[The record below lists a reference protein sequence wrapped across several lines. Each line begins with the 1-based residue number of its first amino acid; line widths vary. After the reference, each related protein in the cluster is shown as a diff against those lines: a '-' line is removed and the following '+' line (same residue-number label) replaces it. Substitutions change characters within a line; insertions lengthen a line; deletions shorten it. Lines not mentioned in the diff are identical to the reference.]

1 MLYSGSLV
9 TPTRIS
15 PTRLSRSLTCFPKQF
30 DYSYDP
36 IPPGP
41 PTPQDYLR
49 FGLCRFRSPLLTV
62 SISLSFPP
70 LTEMFH
76 FSGSRV
82 HNPMCS
88 GYVNSP
94 CRLLGYP
101 IRIPPDLR
109 SLATPRGFSQLAAS
123 FFAGRLQGIPHKPFS
138 CSRSRA
144 HIFPSPPCAA
154 SSRKTSVLPRSTL
167 SLP

>member
-1 MLYSGSLV
+1 MFRFPQVLLPRRNTCGLGS
-9 TPTRIS
+9 R
-15 PTRLSRSLTCFPKQF
+15 
-30 DYSYDP
+30 
-36 IPPGP
+36 
-41 PTPQDYLR
+41 
-49 FGLCRFRSPLLTV
+49 RFRSPLLTA

-123 FFAGRLQGIPHKPFS
+123 FFAGRLQGIPHKPFL
-138 CSRSRA
+138 RSLTLRRGL
-144 HIFPSPPCAA
+144 PLPRVSSLSPPCALLLGKKLSFQKVPY
-154 SSRKTSVLPRSTL
+154 SSQAL
-167 SLP
+167 SLFP